1 MKRVLCFAALI
12 GVGIITSSAVAADPT
27 LYTSAAGSQTLY
39 SVDHTTA
46 AATSIGPF
54 GVPGEMAGLGYDPT
68 TNTLY
73 GTTLGTDTLYSI
85 NRSTGAATA
94 IGGLGVTNIGALE
107 YDVSTGKLYGA
118 VGSPA
123 GDGLYEINTAT
134 GSASFI
140 GNIGYFHADENNT
153 VSGLAVHPLTH
164 QLYGI
169 VSGPTTRWSALIEI
183 DKMTGAGSLIGT
195 NGSHISGLAFHPD
208 TAILYG
214 VDNNYAT
221 LSKIDAMSGATTLV
235 SGMGMISNPMGLA
248 FTPEP
253 TTLGLLACGLA
264 LLLRRRR

>member
-27 LYTSAAGSQTLY
+27 LYMSAAGSQTLY
-39 SVDHTTA
+39 SVDHLTA
-46 AATSIGPF
+46 TPTLIGSF
-54 GVPGEMAGLGYDPT
+54 GVGGEMAGLGYDPT
-68 TNTLY
+68 SDTLY
-73 GTTLGTDTLYSI
+73 GTTLGTDMLYSI
-85 NRSTGAATA
+85 NRSTGATTA
-94 IGGLGVTNIGALE
+94 IGSLGVTDMGALE

-123 GDGLYEINTAT
+123 GDGLYEINPATAQ
-134 GSASFI
+134 ASLI
-140 GNIGYFHADENNT
+140 GNIGFFHDDHNNT
-153 VSGLAVHPLTH
+153 VSGLAVHPVTNV
-164 QLYGI
+164 LYGI

-183 DKMTGAGSLIGT
+183 DKNTGAGSLLGT

-221 LSKIDAMSGATTLV
+221 LNIVDAMSGATTLV
-235 SGMGMISNPMGLA
+235 SGMGVISNPMGLA

-253 TTLGLLACGLA
+253 TTLGLLACGLG